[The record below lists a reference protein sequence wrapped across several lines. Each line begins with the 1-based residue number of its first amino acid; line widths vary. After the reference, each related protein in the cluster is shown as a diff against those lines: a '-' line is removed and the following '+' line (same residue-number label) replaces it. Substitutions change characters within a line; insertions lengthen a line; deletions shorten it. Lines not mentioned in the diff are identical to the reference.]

1 MQFNIHEKAKNMTT
15 TARSAIVVYTESTP
29 NPETL
34 KFVSNKMLLHN
45 DHLEFADEASARHSD
60 LASELFAFPFVRGV
74 FIADNFVTITKS
86 EEAEWYEIIPPLRD
100 FIREFLSENK
110 PIIDMEWYRKLRLD
124 SGEGEDSDDETRIK
138 EILDKYI
145 KPAVQ
150 MDGGAIVFESYE
162 NGIVKLQLKGACSG
176 CPSSMI
182 TLKAGIEGLL
192 KRMMPQIE
200 GVEAI
205 EA

>member
-1 MQFNIHEKAKNMTT
+1 MTT
-15 TARSAIVVYTESTP
+15 RAKSAIVVYTESTP

-45 DHLEFADEASARHSD
+45 DHLEFADESAAQNSP
-60 LASELFAFPFVRGV
+60 LASQLFAFPFVRGV
-74 FIADNFVTITKS
+74 FIADNFVTITKN
-86 EEAEWYEIIPPLRD
+86 EDAEWHEIIPSLRD
-100 FIREFLSENK
+100 FIKDFLGDNQ
-110 PIIDMEWYRKLRLD
+110 PIVDLEWYRQLRLESD
-124 SGEGEDSDDETRIK
+124 RSEDSDDEGKIK

-150 MDGGAIVFESYE
+150 MDGGAIVFESCE

-176 CPSSMI
+176 CPSSMV
-182 TLKAGIEGLL
+182 TLKAGIEALL

-200 GVEAI
+200 GVEAV

>member
-1 MQFNIHEKAKNMTT
+1 MTT
-15 TARSAIVVYTESTP
+15 RAKSAIVVYTESTP

-45 DHLEFADEASARHSD
+45 DHLEFADESAAQNSP
-60 LASELFAFPFVRGV
+60 LASQLFAFPFVRGV
-74 FIADNFVTITKS
+74 FIADNFVTITKN
-86 EEAEWYEIIPPLRD
+86 EDAEWHEIIPSLRD
-100 FIREFLSENK
+100 FIKDFLGDNQ
-110 PIIDMEWYRKLRLD
+110 PIVDLEWYRQLRLESD
-124 SGEGEDSDDETRIK
+124 RSEDSDDEGKIK

-176 CPSSMI
+176 CPSSMV
-182 TLKAGIEGLL
+182 TLKAGIEALL

-200 GVEAI
+200 GVEAV